1 MLELFYS
8 RWKGRKFLLR
18 NALVYCGLFAEGIL
32 AMVIVSFVF
41 EFAYPN
47 LSFTNGPQGLAG
59 LAVGLMAAMP
69 VVTIAFTSRIPKIS
83 EYLMKIF
90 E

>member
-1 MLELFYS
+1 
-8 RWKGRKFLLR
+8 
-18 NALVYCGLFAEGIL
+18 
-32 AMVIVSFVF
+32 MVIVSFVF